1 VIPFA
6 RTAAAGLTAVV
17 ALLLA
22 GCGGGSH
29 SVTPP
34 GSTAASS
41 GERVPQIVAS
51 PTPTPTPT
59 PTPAPVLYVS
69 GTDRVSAFPLTASG
83 STPPDR
89 TFFVHAFQTDGITGI
104 EAAADGTVDVLQDYR
119 NSSAAPDCRVVKF
132 PATANGDAAK
142 INQLE
147 CNTNPIP
154 GTIPAVRGRGI
165 ARGPSGEI
173 DVLDTLSPT
182 GGAQQGDYVQRTN
195 FSASPPYSTGS
206 IGPFG
211 TVNTHHGIAEG
222 TGGHI
227 FISSSSAGDPI
238 VYAGSASTAGCSA
251 TATGAATIDNY
262 APGASGNPPPLHTF
276 TIVGR
281 TAAGAVALASDN
293 TTLYVATC
301 DLNGLLWIDKI
312 STSGSSGPIH
322 PLQSIGPFGQNDVT
336 ALAVDG
342 AGNLYAGLT
351 ATGASGNNHVRVYAA
366 NAGNGKPAPLRI
378 LQNPVPPGANHRIT
392 GLAVIGP

>member
-6 RTAAAGLTAVV
+6 RTAAAGFTAVI
-17 ALLLA
+17 ALVLA

-34 GSTAASS
+34 GPMTASS
-41 GERVPQIVAS
+41 GERAPETMVS
-51 PTPTPTPT
+51 
-59 PTPAPVLYVS
+59 TPAPVLYVS

-119 NSSAAPDCRVVKF
+119 DSSAAPDCRVVKF

-195 FSASPPYSTGS
+195 FGASPPYNTGY
-206 IGPFG
+206 IGSFG

-227 FISSSSAGDPI
+227 FISSSSTGDPI
-238 VYAGSASTAGCSA
+238 VYAGSSSTTPCSA
-251 TATGAATIDNY
+251 APTGAATIDNY
-262 APGASGNPPPLHTF
+262 NPTASGGAAPQHTF

-281 TAAGAVALASDN
+281 AAAGAIALGPDN
-293 TTLYVATC
+293 ATLYVATC
-301 DLNGLLWIDKI
+301 DLSGLLFVD
-312 STSGSSGPIH
+312 TVTTTGASGAIH
-322 PLQSIGPFGQNDVT
+322 PTQSIGPFGQNDVT

-342 AGNLYAGLT
+342 ASNLYIGLT
-351 ATGASGNNHVRVYAA
+351 ATDGSGNNHVRVYAM
-366 NAGNGKPAPLRI
+366 NAGTGKPVPLRI
-378 LQNPVPPGANHRIT
+378 LQNPVPPGTNHRIT